1 VGLIPQENS
10 PEKEAQVL
18 RVEVVTGPMDGL
30 AHFTTDGAMLIGRGP
45 ECDLSL
51 DSDSTVAEKH
61 ARLWLLNGLVWIEDL
76 GTNAGTWIGSEPIQ
90 GKLPV
95 SSGVVFCVGNTLV
108 EIVADDGG
116 EV

>member
-1 VGLIPQENS
+1 VSSVPPKNNSENES
-10 PEKEAQVL
+10 KVL
-18 RVEVVTGPMDGL
+18 RVEVVNGPMDGL
-30 AHFTTDGAMLIGRGP
+30 VHFTTEGVMLIGRGP

-51 DSDSTVAEKH
+51 DMDPDVAEKH

-76 GTNAGTWIGSEPIQ
+76 GSKAGTWIGSESLQ

-95 SSGVVFCVGNTLV
+95 SAGVVFCAGNTLL
-108 EIVADDGG
+108 EIIADDGS